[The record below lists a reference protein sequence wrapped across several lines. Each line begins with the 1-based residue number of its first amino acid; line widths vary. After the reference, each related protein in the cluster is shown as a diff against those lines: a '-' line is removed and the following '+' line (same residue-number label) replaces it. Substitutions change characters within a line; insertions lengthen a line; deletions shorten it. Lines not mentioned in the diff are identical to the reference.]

1 MSADWNL
8 TQAWAWIRWRDAAKV
23 AAYASESHLGI
34 AEEIVFPDG
43 MPVIEDDHRGVL
55 LRALQGGGLVAR
67 GMAATPGAMPTAVA
81 IAATDWQTLVPVA
94 PSEARHTTGRKVA
107 WRGLNF
113 AAAEVQ
119 RLWPGR
125 GPGAAP
131 QRTSLLA

>member
-23 AAYASESHLGI
+23 AAYVVESHLGI

-43 MPVIEDDHRGVL
+43 MPVIEDDHRGAL

-67 GMAATPGAMPTAVA
+67 GMAAMPGATPTAMA
-81 IAATDWQTLVPVA
+81 IAATAWQTLVPVA
-94 PSEARHTTGRKVA
+94 PSEARHATGRKVA
-107 WRGLNF
+107 WRALSF
-113 AAAEVQ
+113 AAADLR
-119 RLWPGR
+119 RLWPDR
-125 GPGAAP
+125 GGTVPP